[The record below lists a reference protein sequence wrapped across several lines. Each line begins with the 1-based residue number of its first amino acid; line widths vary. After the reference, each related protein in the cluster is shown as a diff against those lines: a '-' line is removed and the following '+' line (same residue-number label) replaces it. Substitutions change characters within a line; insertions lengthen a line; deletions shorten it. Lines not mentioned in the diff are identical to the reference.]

1 MAVTSNVGVERLF
14 DALDRLSSPQQERNI
29 SGFQAT
35 KVAGHPL
42 FISWGFYLGSEVT
55 ANGSTKVFFFLPY
68 LPVGSQPIRKFT
80 GASAIESPLEMIM
93 ASNNPYN
100 LKATF
105 PNNLDIRKLVE
116 RQFYFFSLAML
127 PAAVNN
133 KGEKASSYF
142 DCHLKSFG
150 VSHTEV
156 CNDIVVL
163 FKQTLKDWESMQ
175 VTQIEQ
181 QHNVSSDPPA
191 SDQ

>member
-1 MAVTSNVGVERLF
+1 VAVTSNVGVERLF
-14 DALDRLSSPQQERNI
+14 DALDRLSAPQQATNI
-29 SGFQAT
+29 AGFQAT

-42 FISWGFYLGSEVT
+42 YISWGFYLGSEVT

-68 LPVGSQPIRKFT
+68 LPVGSQPIRKIT

-93 ASNNPYN
+93 ATSNPYN

-127 PAAVNN
+127 PAAVSN
-133 KGEKASSYF
+133 KGEKANPYS

-150 VSHTEV
+150 LSPNEV
-156 CNDIVVL
+156 CKDIFAL
-163 FKQTLKDWESMQ
+163 FQQTSKDWESMQ
-175 VTQIEQ
+175 LTQIEQ
-181 QHNVSSDPPA
+181 QHNVSHDAPA